1 MKRLDMAKLAG
12 NYLIAPL
19 LGVGAM
25 SLIASLDGAP
35 IRGLFLYAIGAV
47 IITTLIGGRGP
58 GLLCVVFCVL
68 CSSYYF
74 LEPKN
79 SFLIYGYSN
88 LVRLSIFSILST
100 TLILIISRLQRSS
113 DELKKLNLELENRI
127 DERTKYLREAN
138 HALEDTNRIL
148 IVEIAQRQEAE
159 EVAKQHEEELIRS
172 NVELERFAYMSSH
185 DLKEPLRMITNYSQL
200 LSRKLND
207 RIDQDCQDYL
217 HQVIDASKR
226 MNELIRDVLAYCEIG
241 STHKRWKQ
249 ADCNLLF
256 QRVLQNLSLSIHETR
271 AHVTADPL
279 PLLYVNEVE
288 ILQLFQ
294 NLVSNALKF
303 HGERP
308 PRVHLSCKREK
319 GDWLFSVRDNG
330 IGIDSSYQQRI
341 FEIFQ
346 RLHTRTE
353 YPGTGIGLAICK
365 KVVENHGGKIWV
377 ESITNEGATFF
388 FTLNSEKVSPA
399 HFDAPHPMP
408 RKLSDTDVEALI
420 IKQAC

>member
-1 MKRLDMAKLAG
+1 MKRLDMAKLTM

-19 LGVGAM
+19 SGVGVM
-25 SLIASLDGAP
+25 SIIASLDGDP

-58 GLLCVVFCVL
+58 GLLCVAFCIL
-68 CSSYYF
+68 WSSYHF
-74 LEPKN
+74 FEPKN
-79 SFLIYGYSN
+79 SLLIYSNSN

-100 TLILIISRLQRSS
+100 TLILIISRLQRSRE
-113 DELKKLNLELENRI
+113 ELKQLNLELENRI

-159 EVAKQHEEELIRS
+159 ELAKQHEEELIRS

-200 LSRKLND
+200 LSRKLQGHLN
-207 RIDQDCQDYL
+207 QDCQDYL

-226 MNELIRDVLAYCEIG
+226 MNELIRDVLAYCEVG

-249 ADCNLLF
+249 VDCNVLF
-256 QRVLQNLSLSIHETR
+256 HRVLQNLSLSIHETR

-294 NLVSNALKF
+294 NLISNALKF
-303 HGERP
+303 HGIRP
-308 PRVHLSCKREK
+308 PRIHVSCKREE

-330 IGIDSSYQQRI
+330 IGIEPSYQRRI

-377 ESITNEGATFF
+377 ESTAQAGATFL
-388 FTLNSEKVSPA
+388 FTLKSEKVNPA
-399 HFDAPHPMP
+399 FFDTP
-408 RKLSDTDVEALI
+408 RPIPQKLSDTDVEALT